1 MNFPNERQLMDNV
14 QKLKSLSI
22 KQAELCEQLLK
33 IKDQFGILSEQVE
46 PNDLWISALPIE
58 NIHELHKPIHR
69 LSLMKSK
76 NTLRKTGLGMLQE
89 LNKLE
94 ESIRAVKLDILI
106 DKIKFAAE
114 S

>member
-1 MNFPNERQLMDNV
+1 MDNA
-14 QKLKSLSI
+14 QKLESLSVQQD
-22 KQAELCEQLLK
+22 KLCEQLLK

-46 PNDLWISALPIE
+46 PNDIWLSALPIE

-69 LSLMKSK
+69 LSMMRNKSA
-76 NTLRKTGLGMLQE
+76 LRKTGLDMLQE
-89 LNKLE
+89 LTKLE

-106 DKIKFAAE
+106 DQIKCAAGLT